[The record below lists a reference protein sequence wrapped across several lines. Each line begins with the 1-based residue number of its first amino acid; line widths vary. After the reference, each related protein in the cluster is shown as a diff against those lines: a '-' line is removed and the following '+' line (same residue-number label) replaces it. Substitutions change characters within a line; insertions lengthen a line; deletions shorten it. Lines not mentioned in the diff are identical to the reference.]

1 MVNLFGRRGKVIAR
15 KKIKCHICGLEK
27 EMTWC
32 EYLAHM
38 DKHIKNGEISDIQ
51 PGISGELV
59 GWSDKDG
66 TRTSTIAKGK
76 D

>member
-1 MVNLFGRRGKVIAR
+1 MVKLFGRRQKAR
-15 KKIKCHICGLEK
+15 KRIRCHICGLEK

-38 DKHIKNGEISDIQ
+38 DEHIKNGEVSDIQ

-59 GWSDKDG
+59 GGSDKDG
-66 TRTSTIAKGK
+66 TGTSGNAKGSN
-76 D
+76 